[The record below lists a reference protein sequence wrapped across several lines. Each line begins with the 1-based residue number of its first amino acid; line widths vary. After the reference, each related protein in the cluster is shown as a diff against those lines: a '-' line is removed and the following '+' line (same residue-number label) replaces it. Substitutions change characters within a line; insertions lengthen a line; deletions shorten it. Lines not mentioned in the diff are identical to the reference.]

1 MRQLNQSVYER
12 ERDHIS
18 PRIWRQTVPSKL
30 LALACVL
37 CFILPTSPL
46 LAANNDNELPFKAVS
61 IIFETTEDDIELQA
75 FVDGN
80 AWKTLKI
87 ETPKGRKIFDLRTQR
102 KLGRQGLSELHFA
115 SEPDHFPEEALAPSD
130 EANEVVKAFFRK
142 FPAGDYEVEGRTV
155 DGNELEG
162 EATFTHVLPA
172 LPEIVNPVSMTDE
185 PPLVD
190 PFNLVI
196 EWNPVTTRFIGDG
209 PVEIIEYQIILDQV
223 EPQRTNPWIDGSARR
238 GLINVP
244 GNVTRLTVPPEY
256 LLPGTLYDFEVLA
269 IEASGNTTISIGEF
283 MTMEQP

>member
-1 MRQLNQSVYER
+1 
-12 ERDHIS
+12 
-18 PRIWRQTVPSKL
+18 
-30 LALACVL
+30 
-37 CFILPTSPL
+37 
-46 LAANNDNELPFKAVS
+46 
-61 IIFETTEDDIELQA
+61 
-75 FVDGN
+75 
-80 AWKTLKI
+80 
-87 ETPKGRKIFDLRTQR
+87 
-102 KLGRQGLSELHFA
+102 LSELHFA

>member
-1 MRQLNQSVYER
+1 MSY
-12 ERDHIS
+12 
-18 PRIWRQTVPSKL
+18 
-30 LALACVL
+30 VL
-37 CFILPTSPL
+37 PYQPIPL
-46 LAANNDNELPFKAVS
+46 LAANDDNELPFKATS

-142 FPAGDYEVEGRTV
+142 FPAGNYEVEGRTV

-162 EATFTHVLPA
+162 DATLTHVLPA

-196 EWNPVTTRFIGDG
+196 EWNQVTTRFLGDG
-209 PVEIIEYQIILDQV
+209 PVDIIEYQVILDQV
-223 EPQRTNPWIDGSARR
+223 EPQRTIPWIDGSARR
-238 GLINVP
+238 GLVNVP

-256 LLPGTLYDFEVLA
+256 LLPDTLYDFEVLA
-269 IEASGNTTISIGEF
+269 IEASGNTTISVGEF
-283 MTMEQP
+283 MTME

>member
-1 MRQLNQSVYER
+1 MRQPDQSVHER

-18 PRIWRQTVPSKL
+18 PRVWRQAVQSKIV
-30 LALACVL
+30 ALACVL
-37 CFILPTSPL
+37 CFTLPTSPL
-46 LAANNDNELPFKAVS
+46 LATNDDNELPFKATS

-75 FVDGN
+75 FIDGN
-80 AWKTLKI
+80 AWKALKI
-87 ETPKGRKIFDLRTQR
+87 EDPKERTVFDLRTQR

-115 SEPDHFPEEALAPSD
+115 SEPDHFPEDALAPSD

-162 EATFTHVLPA
+162 DATLTHVLPA

-209 PVEIIEYQIILDQV
+209 PVDIIEYQVILDQV
-223 EPQRTNPWIDGSARR
+223 EPQRTIPWIDGSARR

-256 LLPGTLYDFEVLA
+256 LLTGTLYDFEVLA
-269 IEASGNTTISIGEF
+269 IEASGNTTISVGEF
-283 MTMEQP
+283 MTME

>member
-1 MRQLNQSVYER
+1 MREKEITSVPGSGGKQSRPKSWHWLVSYAF
-12 ERDHIS
+12 
-18 PRIWRQTVPSKL
+18 TL
-30 LALACVL
+30 L
-37 CFILPTSPL
+37 TSPL
-46 LAANNDNELPFKAVS
+46 LAANDDNELPFKATS

-87 ETPKGRKIFDLRTQR
+87 EDPKERKIFDLRTQR
-102 KLGRQGLSELHFA
+102 RLGRQGLSELHFA
-115 SEPDHFPEEALAPSD
+115 SEPDHFPEDALAPSD
-130 EANEVVKAFFRK
+130 EANEVAKAFFRK
-142 FPAGDYEVEGRTV
+142 FPAGNYEVEGQTV

-162 EATFTHVLPA
+162 VATLTHVLPA
-172 LPEIVNPVSMTDE
+172 LPEIEEPVSWTDD

-196 EWNPVTTRFIGDG
+196 KWKPVTTRFIGAG
-209 PVEIIEYQIILDQV
+209 PVNIIEYQVILDQV
-223 EPQRTNPWIDGSARR
+223 EPQRTTPWIDGSARR

-244 GNVTRLTVPPEY
+244 GNVTSLTVPPEY
-256 LLPGTLYDFEVLA
+256 LLRDTLYDFEVLA